1 LPRFTRKTHLYR
13 TIIATSVELL
23 LNLLWLAASASL
35 GVLLLNSRGRRGVA
49 SEDRIHSYSAA
60 WISYLVLIAMLLP
73 VISMTDDLQAMVT
86 PTDGEQIV
94 RRMEAAVPA
103 HSPIYLHP
111 AVFLQARSA
120 WLAPVFEAHPLDAV
134 QNLHPSYCWYRQTT
148 QGRAPPAIA

>member
-1 LPRFTRKTHLYR
+1 MPRFTRKTHLYH

-23 LNLLWLAASASL
+23 LNLLWLAASVSL
-35 GVLLLNSRGRRGVA
+35 GVAMLRSRGRRGVA
-49 SEDRIHSYSAA
+49 SEDRIHSYPAA

-73 VISMTDDLQAMVT
+73 VISMTDDLQAMAT

-94 RRMEAAVPA
+94 RRMEAAVPG

-111 AVFLQARSA
+111 TVFLQARSA
-120 WLAPVFEAHPLDAV
+120 WLAPVFEARPLEAV